1 MRASRVTPA
10 FVAAYLKEIG
20 VEFVPSVSAEVA
32 RVIAGRLR
40 GAGPNGG
47 ASDVAASPESPV
59 SDAGVAPPA
68 TDSTLEALRAEALG
82 CRRCPLREGAKQ
94 VVFGVGNPRARL
106 MFIGEG
112 PGADED
118 EQGEPFVGAAGKRL
132 NTWIPRLGLA
142 REDVY
147 IANIVKC
154 RPPGNRAPVPE
165 EGTVCV
171 PWLIRQIGIIQPE
184 MICLLGATAL
194 RFLLGGEPKITRER
208 GQWREYKGIPV
219 LPTYHPAYILRD
231 PRREDEVFQDME
243 TLKGRLDAR

>member
-1 MRASRVTPA
+1 MTSPRVTPA

-32 RVIAGRLR
+32 RVIDERRRGGTRETIVPSTKTTPSTAGAL
-40 GAGPNGG
+40 
-47 ASDVAASPESPV
+47 
-59 SDAGVAPPA
+59 PA
-68 TDSTLEALRAEALG
+68 ETATSGSGLDALRVETLA

-94 VVFGVGNPRARL
+94 VVFGVGNSHARL

-118 EQGEPFVGAAGKRL
+118 DQGEPFVGAAGKRL

-142 REDVY
+142 RQDVY

-154 RPPGNRAPVPE
+154 RPPDNRAPVPE
-165 EGTVCV
+165 EAGVCV
-171 PWLIRQIGIIQPE
+171 PWLIRQIEIIRPE
-184 MICLLGATAL
+184 AICLLGATAL

-243 TLKGRLDAR
+243 TLKGRLDGR

>member
-1 MRASRVTPA
+1 MTRPRVTPA

-20 VEFVPSVSAEVA
+20 VGFVPVVSEEVA
-32 RVIAGRLR
+32 RVVAARGAARATVPPPAAAPVPAAGDPLATLR
-40 GAGPNGG
+40 G
-47 ASDVAASPESPV
+47 
-59 SDAGVAPPA
+59 
-68 TDSTLEALRAEALG
+68 EALS
-82 CRRCPLREGAKQ
+82 CTRCPLRGGAKQ
-94 VVFGVGNPRARL
+94 VVFGVGNPRARV

-165 EGTVCV
+165 EAAVCL
-171 PWLIRQIGIIQPE
+171 PWLERQIEIVKPG

-194 RFLLGGEPKITRER
+194 RFLLGGEPRITKER
-208 GQWREYKGIPV
+208 GQWREYKGIPT

-231 PRREDEVFQDME
+231 PRREDEVFLDME
-243 TLKGRLDAR
+243 TLKGRLDGR

>member
-1 MRASRVTPA
+1 MKGCRVTPA

-20 VEFVPSVSAEVA
+20 VEFVPTVSEEVA
-32 RVIAGRLR
+32 RV
-40 GAGPNGG
+40 
-47 ASDVAASPESPV
+47 VAARSGRSISPADTFPAPSAPGPARVAAAEAAPEGSL
-59 SDAGVAPPA
+59 DALRV
-68 TDSTLEALRAEALG
+68 EALA
-82 CRRCPLREGAKQ
+82 CRRCPLRDGAKQ

-118 EQGEPFVGAAGKRL
+118 DQGEPFVGAAGRRL
-132 NTWIPRLGLA
+132 NSWIPRLGLA

-165 EGTVCV
+165 EADVCV
-171 PWLIRQIGIIQPE
+171 PWLIRQIEAIRPE

-194 RFLLGGEPKITRER
+194 RFLLGGEPRITKER

-231 PRREDEVFQDME
+231 PRREDEVFLDME
-243 TLKGRLDAR
+243 TLKARLDGR

>member
-1 MRASRVTPA
+1 VKGARVTPA
-10 FVAAYLKEIG
+10 FVAAYLREIG
-20 VEFVPSVSAEVA
+20 VEFVPTVSEEVA
-32 RVIAGRLR
+32 RVVAARKG
-40 GAGPNGG
+40 GTKGG
-47 ASDVAASPESPV
+47 APALPGADRSRDVPRPGH
-59 SDAGVAPPA
+59 DGVAGGPLDA
-68 TDSTLEALRAEALG
+68 LRVEALA
-82 CRRCPLREGAKQ
+82 CRRCPLRDGAKQ
-94 VVFGVGNPRARL
+94 VVFGVGNPNARL

-118 EQGEPFVGAAGKRL
+118 EQGEPFVGAAGRRL
-132 NTWIPRLGLA
+132 DKWIPRTGFS

-165 EGTVCV
+165 EAEVCV
-171 PWLIRQIGIIQPE
+171 PWLARQIELVRPE

-194 RFLLGGEPKITRER
+194 RFLLGGEPRITKER

-231 PRREDEVFQDME
+231 PRREDEVFADME
-243 TLKGRLDAR
+243 TLKARLDGR

>member
-1 MRASRVTPA
+1 MKGPRVTPA

-20 VEFVPSVSAEVA
+20 VEFVPTVSEEVA
-32 RVIAGRLR
+32 RVIAARSG
-40 GAGPNGG
+40 GPKGG
-47 ASDVAASPESPV
+47 ST
-59 SDAGVAPPA
+59 APPA
-68 TDSTLEALRAEALG
+68 GDQSPEGPLPAPDAAAGTPLDALRIEALA

-94 VVFGVGNPRARL
+94 VVFGVGNPHARL

-118 EQGEPFVGAAGKRL
+118 EQGEPFVGAAGRRL
-132 NTWIPRLGLA
+132 DKWIPRTGFS

-165 EGTVCV
+165 EAEVCV
-171 PWLIRQIGIIQPE
+171 PWLVRQIELIRPE
-184 MICLLGATAL
+184 MICLLGSTAL
-194 RFLLGGEPKITRER
+194 RFLLGGEPRITKER

-231 PRREDEVFQDME
+231 PRREDEVFADME
-243 TLKGRLDAR
+243 TLKVRLDGR